1 VTERYGQAA
10 SVSFTDGLNGQTTC
24 FYHVQLKGLKA
35 GTRYYYQVSDGAHTP
50 STAGASFETRRPSV
64 VATEAYEYNGTP
76 AWNTAEGT
84 VYLVLGGGGT
94 NGPTNTYGTDAADD
108 KPQAKVI
115 TTRNAVVG
123 SAAKGFSKNGAD
135 SVEDAPW
142 SAAINPTDAY
152 GYSIFDV
159 DPGTRPGETTITFQ
173 YFAIPAVT
181 NEAGTA
187 HDGTTT
193 LPNVPTEKFVFG
205 RKVGKK

>member
-1 VTERYGQAA
+1 VVTTEP
-10 SVSFTDGLNGQTTC
+10 QT
-24 FYHVQLKGLKA
+24 F
-35 GTRYYYQVSDGAHTP
+35 
-50 STAGASFETRRPSV
+50 
-64 VATEAYEYNGTP
+64 NGTP
-76 AWNTAEGT
+76 AWNTGEGT

-108 KPQAKVI
+108 TPQAKVI

-123 SAAKGFSKNGAD
+123 TEAAGFSKNGAD

-159 DPGTRPGETTITFQ
+159 DPGEHQGETTITFQ

-193 LPNVPTEKFVFG
+193 LPSVPTEKFVFG
-205 RKVGKK
+205 RMVGKK